1 MLVVADTSPLNYLVW
16 VEAIEIL
23 PRMYGNVSIPAEVRS
38 ELLAPETPPK
48 VREWALALP
57 SWIAVQAPCLSLP
70 DDPQFR
76 SLDPGERAAL
86 ALAASQP
93 SLLLIDERAGT
104 AVARNLGLRNTR
116 CARRSRPEGID
127 LFAGRD
133 RPPGANLL
141 PLPESTGQTITGRRL
156 QAQVPPLIPF
166 HPDPAISDTGT
177 R

>member
-104 AVARNLGLRNTR
+104 AVARNLGLRTTGTLGVLDEA
-116 CARRSRPEGID
+116 ARRGLISLPDVI
-127 LFAGRD
+127 GR
-133 RPPGANLL
+133 L
-141 PLPESTGQTITGRRL
+141 EQTSFRYPKVLVRRL
-156 QAQVPPLIPF
+156 LAEDSRRRPL
-166 HPDPAISDTGT
+166 